1 MSGAPRKHTD
11 VPEVQYVRTHAD
23 PSRQVFEIQVV
34 GLAATPQVEVQT
46 FTTTADPHETVGGSF
61 TLS

>member
-1 MSGAPRKHTD
+1 
-11 VPEVQYVRTHAD
+11 
-23 PSRQVFEIQVV
+23 VFEIQVV

-46 FTTTADPHETVGGSF
+46 VTTTADPHETVGGSF